1 MINTGNGERM
11 KDKMNN
17 YTMEDVLRLL
27 EDEDVEFVK
36 LQFTD
41 IHGTLKNIAVTAGKI
56 ASVLENGCRF
66 DLSRADG
73 ISRITDSERILVPDY
88 STFEILPWRP
98 QQGKVARLLCDICMP
113 DGKPATGSPR
123 YILKKTAE
131 AAAEKGYEFEVGP
144 ECEFFLFETDE
155 NGNPTVVTHEQAG
168 YYDVGPLDEGENA
181 RRDIVMNLEDMGF
194 EIDASHHEAAPA
206 QHEIDL
212 SYENVMTAADSIQTF
227 KLAVR
232 AIAKRHGLH
241 ATFMPKPKN
250 GVNGS
255 GMHINMSLKKDGKN
269 LFSDPSDKYGLS
281 KEAYMFIGGLM
292 EHLRGMSVFTN
303 PLVNSY
309 KRLLPEFEAPVYIA
323 WSARNRNQMIRIA
336 RALSADKIR
345 IELRSADAAS
355 NPYLALALCLAAGLD
370 GIEKKIMPPEAVDG
384 NIASFSPE
392 ERSEAGIKRLPENL
406 SEAIK
411 AAEED
416 PFIRQVLGD
425 DAFDKYIWL
434 KKKEWD
440 DYNTFVSEWEL
451 SEYLNRY

>member
-1 MINTGNGERM
+1 
-11 KDKMNN
+11 
-17 YTMEDVLRLL
+17 
-27 EDEDVEFVK
+27 
-36 LQFTD
+36 
-41 IHGTLKNIAVTAGKI
+41 
-56 ASVLENGCRF
+56 
-66 DLSRADG
+66 
-73 ISRITDSERILVPDY
+73 
-88 STFEILPWRP
+88 
-98 QQGKVARLLCDICMP
+98 
-113 DGKPATGSPR
+113 
-123 YILKKTAE
+123 
-131 AAAEKGYEFEVGP
+131 
-144 ECEFFLFETDE
+144 
-155 NGNPTVVTHEQAG
+155 
-168 YYDVGPLDEGENA
+168 
-181 RRDIVMNLEDMGF
+181 
-194 EIDASHHEAAPA
+194 
-206 QHEIDL
+206 
-212 SYENVMTAADSIQTF
+212 MTAADSIQTF

-336 RALSADKIR
+336 RALSDDKIR

-370 GIEKKIMPPEAVDG
+370 GIKKGLVPKPSYDENVFVLSGLAG
-384 NIASFSPE
+384 NKQKTGK
-392 ERSEAGIKRLPENL
+392 ERIKAGIKRLPENL

-425 DAFDKYIWL
+425 DAFEKYIWL